1 MSTNIEPEPWW
12 YLIDAQ
18 GDAGTKGTRAKWV
31 ISRERGHVDG
41 VPMQGV
47 VDGENG
53 IDHRF
58 HHGQMTILPKD
69 SRTVYRIGMSNSE
82 IINSKNVRAEPVTGK
97 R

>member
-31 ISRERGHVDG
+31 ISRGLGHVDG

-53 IDHRF
+53 IDH
-58 HHGQMTILPKD
+58 
-69 SRTVYRIGMSNSE
+69 
-82 IINSKNVRAEPVTGK
+82 
-97 R
+97 